1 MEYLLPVLR
10 GVLSPSGGDILCAS
24 VCRILRRHPELHP
37 LPGIQAAVDVPP
49 ERSGA
54 VHVFGELDYHRLK
67 DNEPLR
73 VPAALL
79 DYHADKNRSDVFLV
93 IIVDGLGHLHR

>member
-1 MEYLLPVLR
+1 MEDLLPVLLI
-10 GVLSPSGGDILCAS
+10 VLSLSSGEILCAS
-24 VCRILRRHPELHP
+24 ARLILRLHPELPP